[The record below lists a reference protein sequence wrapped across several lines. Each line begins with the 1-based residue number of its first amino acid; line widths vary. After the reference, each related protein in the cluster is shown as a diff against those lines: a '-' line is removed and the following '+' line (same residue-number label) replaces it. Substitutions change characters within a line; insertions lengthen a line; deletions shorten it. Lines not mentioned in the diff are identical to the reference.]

1 MEKQPFD
8 YYLVIDFEANCLK
21 DDDERFTEIIEFPI
35 VCVNAKSLE
44 IEKSFHTFVK
54 PTIFPE
60 ITPFCSL
67 LTGIVQDDVEN
78 APYLWEALELV
89 HKFLQDNEF
98 LSKYTFA
105 IACDGPW
112 DMQNFLHNECMSKK
126 LSKPDY
132 FNEWVSIRS
141 MHNKYYKTKQRM
153 GVERMLAYSN
163 MSFIGNPHSG
173 LDDSKNIARILMMIQ
188 DGCVVNI
195 NESIIE
201 K

>member
-1 MEKQPFD
+1 LSQK
-8 YYLVIDFEANCLK
+8 
-21 DDDERFTEIIEFPI
+21 T
-35 VCVNAKSLE
+35 LE

-78 APYLWEALELV
+78 APNLWETLELV
-89 HKFLQDNEF
+89 RKFLQCNEF

-112 DMQNFLHNECMSKK
+112 DMQNFLHKSKK

-132 FNEWVSIRS
+132 FNEWVNNVRS
-141 MHNKYYKTKQRM
+141 MHNKFYKTKQRM

-173 LDDSKNIARILMMIQ
+173 LDDSKNIARILIKMIQ